1 MLIIEGCKK
10 MNLVKGSTYTQDSRF
25 KSVYKVLD
33 VYMFFNGSIDALLQN
48 VESGWTFM
56 ALGIRFNGDLIYW
69 AYGSNGHF
77 MEVE

>member
-1 MLIIEGCKK
+1 MV
-10 MNLVKGSTYTQDSRF
+10 NLVVGSTYTQDSKY

-33 VYMFFNGSIDALLQN
+33 VYRYSNGTVDALLQN

-56 ALGIRFNGDLIYW
+56 AYGIRFNGDLIYW
-69 AYGSNGHF
+69 ASSSYGHF

>member
-1 MLIIEGCKK
+1 MG
-10 MNLVKGSTYTQDSRF
+10 NLVVGSTYTQDSKY

-33 VYMFFNGSIDALLQN
+33 VYRYPNGSVDALLQN

-56 ALGIRFNGDLIYW
+56 AHGVRFNGDLIYW
-69 AYGSNGHF
+69 AYGSHGHF

>member
-1 MLIIEGCKK
+1 MG
-10 MNLVKGSTYTQDSRF
+10 NLVKGSTYTQDGKY

-56 ALGIRFNGDLIYW
+56 AHGIHFNGEKIYW
-69 AYGSNGHF
+69 AYSSGGYF
-77 MEVE
+77 AEVEKR